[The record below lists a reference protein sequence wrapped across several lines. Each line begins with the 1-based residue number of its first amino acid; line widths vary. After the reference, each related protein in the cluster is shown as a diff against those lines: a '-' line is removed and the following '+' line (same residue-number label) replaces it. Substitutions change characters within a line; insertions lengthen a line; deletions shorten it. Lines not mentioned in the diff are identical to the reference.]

1 MRRGRMPGVTDRESP
16 SQTLP
21 ASLDEGSLCDLLGY
35 RLAQATVVTDQAFS
49 ASAGTR
55 CDLRKVEFTV
65 LALIEQNGGLTAA
78 QLAAALAFTPPNMT
92 AWLDRLVQRGLVER
106 RPHPRDKRAMQL
118 HATPAG
124 STLLHDA
131 MAQIA
136 QSEAQAFARLTKAER
151 GMLLELLQKAAGCR
165 QVGEKG
171 R

>member
-1 MRRGRMPGVTDRESP
+1 VTAQDP
-16 SQTLP
+16 LPPTLP
-21 ASLDEGSLCDLLGY
+21 AGLDEGPLGDLLGY

-49 ASAGTR
+49 ASAGAR

-65 LALIEQNGGLTAA
+65 LALVEQNGGLTAA

-92 AWLDRLVQRGLVER
+92 AWLDRLGQRGLVER

-124 STLLHDA
+124 STLLREA
-131 MAQIA
+131 VAQIA
-136 QSEAQAFARLTKAER
+136 HSEAQAFARLTAAER